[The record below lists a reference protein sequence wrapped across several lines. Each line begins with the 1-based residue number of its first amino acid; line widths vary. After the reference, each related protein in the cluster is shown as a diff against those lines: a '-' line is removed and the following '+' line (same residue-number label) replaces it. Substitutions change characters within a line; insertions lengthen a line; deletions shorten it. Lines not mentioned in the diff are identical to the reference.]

1 MERSQKSLLVQQTVF
16 EHLLVVYV
24 PKPKL
29 RALQQQDISILK
41 SARKKTQPAA
51 KMVIQVIHIV
61 LIVRKQFH
69 MVKPLKK
76 PATILGMTE
85 RLQPNLPV
93 QNQVK
98 KLIPV
103 QSARR

>member
-1 MERSQKSLLVQQTVF
+1 MKERSQKNLLVQRKVF

-41 SARKKTQPAA
+41 SARKKTQPVA
-51 KMVIQVIHIV
+51 KMVIQEIHIV
-61 LIVRKQFH
+61 LIVERDWH

-93 QNQVK
+93 Q
-98 KLIPV
+98 
-103 QSARR
+103 